1 MARVKAFRSL
11 WQRPLRQA
19 SLGVRILAWIL
30 RAMLFVEGHVTN
42 QKGTPMKLQRVIHG
56 SVGTMVLSA
65 ALMVLPDAFAQ
76 EVIETGA
83 PGVLDTPG
91 ATYVLT
97 KDVTAEYS
105 AFMIKGDDITL
116 DLGGHTVTY
125 GTAVGVD
132 RSSGVFLRPA
142 GGEEPFKGV
151 PKDGFGGGDRFT
163 LRNGRIVQ
171 GPQPIAE
178 KLTIRNGRV
187 VSAAGPVPG
196 RYCFAIY
203 VRGCR
208 GLEISNVTTEVN
220 SRDTD
225 NLYIRECADIQ
236 IHDNHCISKVREITD
251 RHYPGTGVIT
261 VAGVRGP
268 IDIHRNVIDGGGQ
281 WGIRVAGG
289 RELTGHLVLLHH
301 NIIRHR
307 SYTTNGYAI
316 GAAAPNMRIY
326 ANVIKPEAGRGVHLT
341 GSGID
346 FFNNIV
352 DVKEKPNP
360 EYPRTRAHGIK
371 LEGCRH
377 TLVHHNFSRAVAAEG
392 YGDAAPL
399 DFSVR
404 THSANRVFNNTVVAQ
419 RKPNAGDF
427 WAASINLYS
436 SQPRSLTQVHDNI
449 FKTNHRHLRA
459 DWGGG
464 RGFDFAN
471 NRFETIDDPQD
482 YQFWLFAQSSRAE
495 SRNLTFLDN
504 QLAGHTDYRRIGPLR
519 PSIPRQGIDA
529 RILRTANVNVVDPAG
544 KGIAGALVTAFE
556 DGKEVASA
564 VSGDDGKAALALL
577 ACRIVGDREK
587 PIAEH
592 GPYDVAVQLDG
603 RMVQC
608 VSVDPVETT
617 TLDVTA
623 TDPNRK
629 LYVYAGWDQ
638 RKRIGETAILDGTV
652 TVVGQAGEPKI
663 SWERVSGSSSQP
675 IVDPNL
681 AQAKVVMNKWG
692 SCTFEL
698 TARLGDEV
706 AKDRVSVR
714 ADAKLTPAAVALAPK
729 AAKLHSIVQLDG
741 TTSTDPRGFPKSE
754 IGYVW
759 RQIEGPEAI
768 LSSNE
773 WPDPVFYPT
782 EAGTYAFDLTVSN
795 PLRTSKPTRCT
806 VKVE

>member
-1 MARVKAFRSL
+1 MNRQTVTRATVWGLLLVAVLMA
-11 WQRPLRQA
+11 
-19 SLGVRILAWIL
+19 
-30 RAMLFVEGHVTN
+30 
-42 QKGTPMKLQRVIHG
+42 
-56 SVGTMVLSA
+56 
-65 ALMVLPDAFAQ
+65 LPDALAQ
-76 EVIETGA
+76 DTIQIDT
-83 PGVLDTPG
+83 PGVLDITG

-97 KDVTAEYS
+97 QDVTAEHS

-151 PKDGFGGGDRFT
+151 AREGFGGGNRFT

-171 GPQPIAE
+171 GPQPVAE
-178 KLTIRNGRV
+178 KLTMRSGRV
-187 VSAAGPVPG
+187 TDAAGPVPA
-196 RYCFAIY
+196 RSCFAIY
-203 VRGCR
+203 VRGCQ

-225 NLYIRECADIQ
+225 NLYIRECADVHL
-236 IHDNHCISKVREITD
+236 HDNHCVSRVREITD

-268 IDIHRNVIDGGGQ
+268 IDIHHNVIDGGGQ

-346 FFNNIV
+346 FFNSIV

-404 THSANRVFNNTVVAQ
+404 TNSANRVFKNTIVAQ
-419 RKPNAGDF
+419 REPNAGEF
-427 WAASINLYS
+427 WATSINLYS
-436 SQPRSLTQVHDNI
+436 NQPRSLTQVHDNI
-449 FKTNHRHLRA
+449 FKTNHWHARV
-459 DWGGG
+459 DWSGG

-471 NRFETIDDPQD
+471 NRFETIGDPQD

-504 QLAGHTDYRRIGPLR
+504 QLVGHTDYRRIGSLHPR
-519 PSIPRQGIDA
+519 IRRQGIDA
-529 RILRTANVNVVDPAG
+529 SIRWTVNVNVVDPAG
-544 KGIAGALVTAFE
+544 KGIAGALVTANE

-564 VSGDDGKAALALL
+564 LSGDDGKAALPLL
-577 ACRIVGDREK
+577 DYRIVGDREN
-587 PIAEH
+587 PIEEH

-603 RMVQC
+603 RMVEC
-608 VSVDPVETT
+608 ISVDPVETT
-617 TLDVTA
+617 TLDVTVA
-623 TDPNRK
+623 DPNRK
-629 LYVYAGWDQ
+629 LYVYAGKDQ
-638 RKRIGETAILDGTV
+638 RRRIGETAILDGRV
-652 TVVGQAGEPKI
+652 TVVGQTGEPKI
-663 SWERVSGSSSQP
+663 RWERASGSSSQP
-675 IVDPNL
+675 IANPNS

-698 TARLGDEV
+698 TAELGEEI

-714 ADAKLTPAAVALAPK
+714 ADSQLTPTAIALAPAIVK
-729 AAKLHSIVQLDG
+729 PHTIVQLDG

-754 IGYVW
+754 IRYVW
-759 RQIEGPEAI
+759 RQIEGPEAM
-768 LSSNE
+768 LSSTE
-773 WPDPVFYPT
+773 WPDPILYPT
-782 EAGTYAFDLTVSN
+782 EPGTYVFDLTVSN
-795 PLRTSKPTRCT
+795 PLRTSKPARCT

>member
-1 MARVKAFRSL
+1 MNRTIIRASIGS
-11 WQRPLRQA
+11 PLLVA
-19 SLGVRILAWIL
+19 V
-30 RAMLFVEGHVTN
+30 VV
-42 QKGTPMKLQRVIHG
+42 
-56 SVGTMVLSA
+56 
-65 ALMVLPDAFAQ
+65 VLPGVVAQ
-76 EVIETGA
+76 ETTEIDA

-97 KDVTAEYS
+97 KDVAAEHS

-151 PKDGFGGGDRFT
+151 PREGFGGGNRFT
-163 LRNGRIVQ
+163 LRNGRIIQ
-171 GPQPIAE
+171 GPQPTAA
-178 KLTIRNGRV
+178 KLTMRSGRV
-187 VSAAGPVPG
+187 LDAAGPVPG
-196 RYCFAIY
+196 RSCFAVY

-225 NLYIRECADIQ
+225 NLYIRECADVD

-261 VAGVRGP
+261 VAGVRSP
-268 IDIHRNVIDGGGQ
+268 IDIHHNVIDGGGQ

-316 GAAAPNMRIY
+316 GAAAPNMRIC

-341 GSGID
+341 GTGID

-377 TLVHHNFSRAVAAEG
+377 TLVHHNYSRAIAAEG

-404 THSANRVFNNTVVAQ
+404 THSANRVFKNTVVAQ
-419 RKPNAGDF
+419 CEPNAGDF

-436 SQPRSLTQVHDNI
+436 NQPRSLTQVHDNI
-449 FKTNHRHLRA
+449 FKTNHWHLRA

-471 NRFETIDDPQD
+471 NRFETIGDPQD

-504 QLAGHTDYRRIGPLR
+504 QLAGHTDYLKIGPLR
-519 PSIPRQGIDA
+519 PSIPRQGIDV
-529 RILRTANVNVVDPAG
+529 RVLWTVNVSVVDPAG
-544 KGIAGALVTAFE
+544 RAIAGALVTANE
-556 DGKEVASA
+556 DSKEVASA
-564 VSGDDGKAALALL
+564 VSGDDGKVALPLL
-577 ACRIVGDREK
+577 DFRIVGDRES
-587 PIAEH
+587 PVEQH
-592 GPYDVAVQLDG
+592 GPYEIAVHSDG
-603 RMVQC
+603 QVVQRL
-608 VSVDPVETT
+608 SVDPVETT
-617 TLDVTA
+617 TLDVTV

-629 LYVYAGWDQ
+629 LYVCAGENQ
-638 RKRIGETAILDGTV
+638 RRKIGETAILEGKV
-652 TVVGQAGEPKI
+652 AVMGQAGEPKI
-663 SWERVSGSSSQP
+663 TWERVSGSGSLP
-675 IVDPNL
+675 IASPNS
-681 AQAKVVMNKWG
+681 AQTKVVMSKWG

-706 AKDRVSVR
+706 TKDRVSVR
-714 ADAKLTPAAVALAPK
+714 ADGQLTPTAVALAPTT
-729 AAKLHSIVQLDG
+729 AKLHSIVQLDG

-754 IGYVW
+754 IRYVW
-759 RQIEGPEAI
+759 SQIEGPEAI

-773 WPDPVFYPT
+773 WPDPIFYPT
-782 EAGTYAFDLTVSN
+782 ESGTYVFDLTVSN
-795 PLRTSKPTRCT
+795 PLRTSKPAQCT